1 MTDPFDTAAL
11 REGTLLAWRSSPTRL
26 REDAAAEADL
36 VRAGYRDRLLTELAQ
51 NAADAAAKAGVP
63 GTLRVQL
70 HGDVLRVANTG
81 APLDREGVHALT
93 ALRASGKTG
102 TSSGVG
108 QFGVGFTSVLA
119 VSDDVELRSTSGS
132 LQFSADR
139 TRDELASAGLDVPT
153 VGTPV
158 LRLVWATEERPP
170 TGFDTE
176 VVLRLRPDVH
186 AAGAV
191 ALLTRFAAEA
201 VDLLLELPAL
211 ETIEIDGT
219 VLRRTERDLGDGLV
233 EITVGHT
240 TWWQYTTGS
249 ARWLVPVS
257 DGHVQPVTG
266 DVLRA
271 PTRSDEELSIPA
283 VVIANVPMQ
292 PDRRRVL
299 PGAPLTDVARGY
311 ARFVAAVPPD
321 QRLGL
326 VPQPG
331 FARSEVDAALRE
343 ALLHELRT
351 QPWVPAAES
360 DGDDLV
366 PTRATVVSG
375 LTPELADAL
384 ADVVPDLVDPQL
396 SGPRFASALAAVDV
410 HRIGPARIAEL
421 LAGHERE
428 PSWWHALYT
437 ALEPLVVDA
446 LAAEELAAIPVP
458 LADGRTV
465 TGPRT
470 TVVGT
475 DLGHVLG
482 DAAPALDWVRLVH
495 PDAAHPLL
503 HRLGAEHATAGDLLS
518 DPALRARIEDVDYDD
533 PTAAT
538 ELASVV
544 LALVGSSA
552 TDVRPAWLGEL
563 PLPDADGELL
573 PADELLLPGAPLAD
587 VLVEDSPFGTV
598 DAGLV
603 ERVGED
609 PLRALGVGWGFAVLR
624 AELPTGPEHDLDD
637 EDAWWGTLAD
647 DPETLIAIRDLDL
660 VDPARWPQALTLLAD
675 DPDTAAA
682 LADRDGYTAWW
693 LRRHAEIDGRRLG
706 LLRAHDDDT
715 FAGLLDVLDHPAAP
729 ALAAAM
735 APTSVDDTDLA
746 GVLLGRLA
754 DPERTVTPDVVTR
767 THRLLAA
774 SAARGVLDLDELALP
789 ARVRS
794 LAGTVAE
801 PDVALVL
808 DCPHLGAVV
817 PPQRVVLGAF
827 DTAAALADLLDLPL
841 ASAAI
846 HAEVLGDG
854 DVSAWDREPG
864 AVLACTALGLPLPTG
879 PVVVHDDL
887 VVRLTGAV
895 DGDVAVPWWVDDT
908 GRTHIRRRRI
918 GGGA

>member
-1 MTDPFDTAAL
+1 M
-11 REGTLLAWRSSPTRL
+11 
-26 REDAAAEADL
+26 
-36 VRAGYRDRLLTELAQ
+36 
-51 NAADAAAKAGVP
+51 P

-81 APLDREGVHALT
+81 TPLDREGVHALT

-102 TSSGVG
+102 KAGESARVG
-108 QFGVGFTSVLA
+108 QFGVGFTAVLA

-132 LQFSADR
+132 LRFSADR
-139 TRDELASAGLDVPT
+139 TRDELASAGLEVPA
-153 VGTPV
+153 VGAPV
-158 LRLVWATEERPP
+158 LRLVWATDERPP

-176 VVLRLRPDVH
+176 VVLRLRPGMH
-186 AAGAV
+186 GAGAV
-191 ALLTRFAAEA
+191 GLLTRFAAEA

-211 ETIEIDGT
+211 EAIEIDGT
-219 VLRRTERDLGDGLV
+219 LLRRSERDLGDGLV

-240 TWWQYTTGS
+240 TWWQYATES
-249 ARWLVPVS
+249 ARWLVPVL
-257 DGHVQPVTG
+257 DGRVQPVTG

-283 VVIANVPMQ
+283 VVIADVPMQ

-311 ARFVAAVPPD
+311 ARFVAALPRD
-321 QRLGL
+321 QRLEL
-326 VPQPG
+326 VPRPG

-343 ALLHELRT
+343 ALLHELRA

-360 DGDDLV
+360 DADDLV

-375 LTPELADAL
+375 LSPELADAL
-384 ADVVPDLVDPQL
+384 VDVVPGLVDPQL
-396 SGPRFASALAAVDV
+396 SGPRYASALAAADV
-410 HRIGPARIAEL
+410 HRIGLARIAEL

-428 PSWWHALYT
+428 PSWWHTLYA

-446 LAAEELAAIPVP
+446 LAVEELAAVPVP

-470 TVVGT
+470 TVTGT
-475 DLGHVLG
+475 DLGPVLG
-482 DAAPALDWVRLVH
+482 DAASALDWVRLVH

-503 HRLGAEHATAGDLLS
+503 NRLGAQRATAGDLLS
-518 DPALRARIEDVDYDD
+518 DPALRARIEDLDYDD
-533 PTAAT
+533 STAAT
-538 ELASVV
+538 ELVTVV
-544 LALVGSSA
+544 LALVGSA
-552 TDVRPAWLGEL
+552 APDARPAWLGEL
-563 PLPDADGELL
+563 PLPDADGELVA
-573 PADELLLPGAPLAD
+573 ADELLLPGAPLAD
-587 VLVEDSPFGTV
+587 ILDEDSPFGTV
-598 DAGLV
+598 DAALV
-603 ERVGED
+603 ERVGEE

-637 EDAWWGTLAD
+637 EDAWWDTLAD
-647 DPETLIAIRDLDL
+647 DPETLVAVRDLDL

-706 LLRAHDDDT
+706 LLRAPDDDT

-729 ALAAAM
+729 ALAAAL
-735 APTSVDDTDLA
+735 APTSVDDTELA
-746 GVLLGRLA
+746 GVLLDRLA
-754 DPERTVTPDVVTR
+754 DPERTATPDVVTR
-767 THRLLAA
+767 THRQLAA
-774 SAARGVLDLDELALP
+774 AAARGVLDLDELGLP

-794 LAGTVAE
+794 LAGTVTD

-808 DCPHLGAVV
+808 DRPHLGAVV
-817 PPQRVVLGAF
+817 PPERIVLGAF

-846 HAEVLGDG
+846 HADVLGDG

-864 AVLACTALGLPLPTG
+864 AVLACTALGLPLPSG

-895 DGDVAVPWWVDDT
+895 DADVAVPWWVDAD
-908 GRTHIRRRRI
+908 GRAHIRRRRT